1 MNESKALI
9 LYIYIYCFE
18 VIFMKVKVIMQPPT
32 KEKLKIIY
40 DVCNKIFRDNEEV
53 FYTKEQVK
61 ELKKDKSN
69 IFL

>member
-1 MNESKALI
+1 MDETKTLI
-9 LYIYIYCFE
+9 LYNYIYCFE

-40 DVCNKIFRDNEEV
+40 DVCNKVFRDNENV

>member
-1 MNESKALI
+1 
-9 LYIYIYCFE
+9 
-18 VIFMKVKVIMQPPT
+18 MKVKVIMQPPT

-40 DVCNKIFRDNEEV
+40 DVCNKVFRDNEDV

-69 IFL
+69 IFIS

>member
-1 MNESKALI
+1 
-9 LYIYIYCFE
+9 
-18 VIFMKVKVIMQPPT
+18 MKVKVNIQPPT

-40 DVCNKIFRDNEEV
+40 DVCNKVFRDNEDV

>member
-1 MNESKALI
+1 
-9 LYIYIYCFE
+9 
-18 VIFMKVKVIMQPPT
+18 MKVKVIMKPPT

-40 DVCNKIFRDNEEV
+40 DVCNKVFRDNDAV
-53 FYTKEQVK
+53 FYTKEQVR

>member
-1 MNESKALI
+1 
-9 LYIYIYCFE
+9 
-18 VIFMKVKVIMQPPT
+18 MKIKVIMQPPT
-32 KEKLKIIY
+32 KEKLRSIY
-40 DVCNKIFRDNEEV
+40 DVCNKVFRDNEEV